1 MTNEKS
7 ISHLNDVL
15 ETLID
20 SSDGYAKATE
30 VADREV
36 FKNFFVRRSA
46 ARRAMATEIKAEI
59 KQLGG
64 EPENEGTI
72 LAKAHRV
79 FLTISAALQ
88 DNDEAAIEAVDTG
101 EEHLRDKIEQAL
113 QTDELSVSSKAILSN
128 FQGELRA
135 DKRLIDYLEEAV
147 D

>member
-7 ISHLNDVL
+7 IEHLNGVL

-20 SSDGYAKATE
+20 SSDGYTKAAE
-30 VADREV
+30 VADRDV
-36 FKNFFVRRSA
+36 FKNFFIRRAA
-46 ARRAMATEIKAEI
+46 ARRAMAAEVQAEI

-64 EPENEGTI
+64 VPENEGTI
-72 LAKAHRV
+72 LAKAHRM
-79 FLTISAALQ
+79 FLTISSAVQ

-101 EEHLRDKIEQAL
+101 EEHLRDKIEDAIKADDL
-113 QTDELSVSSKAILSN
+113 GVSSKAILSN

-135 DKRLIDYLEEAV
+135 DERLIDYLEEAA